1 MERFLPYQAVGYV
14 PGNEIETE
22 QLNRREKNRR
32 EFEARGV
39 YVPVFYP
46 LLETEAEADCRTPY
60 EIAARAV
67 ALMLV
72 AVFSEAMLA
81 KKMSQKEALEFIQKR
96 INEFG
101 ADDFFSLKEWNYL
114 HNEDPK
120 ESEKISYSWQYENLY
135 VMEWALGLIDGPLDF
150 PDHFCAVA
158 EAAQLLTAFHSMRE
172 ILEAAKPRSAK
183 ELLDA
188 CDMIFCL
195 DWACTDTRMRDLP
208 APAGMDGGVVF
219 ERHKALNWLVGA
231 GEKAD
236 WDHVLVDT

>member
-1 MERFLPYQAVGYV
+1 M
-14 PGNEIETE
+14 
-22 QLNRREKNRR
+22 
-32 EFEARGV
+32 
-39 YVPVFYP
+39 
-46 LLETEAEADCRTPY
+46 
-60 EIAARAV
+60 
-67 ALMLV
+67 
-72 AVFSEAMLA
+72 
-81 KKMSQKEALEFIQKR
+81 EFIQKR

-236 WDHVLVDT
+236 WTMCRWIREEIKHSNKTHHGEIYGVFFNCIYNCSAGLRTCCADRKIT

>member
-1 MERFLPYQAVGYV
+1 MDIGKKLRELRKQNDLTLEDLASRSELTKGFLSQVERNLTAPSIA
-14 PGNEIETE
+14 T
-22 QLNRREKNRR
+22 
-32 EFEARGV
+32 
-39 YVPVFYP
+39 
-46 LLETEAEADCRTPY
+46 LED
-60 EIAARAV
+60 I
-67 ALMLV
+67 L
-72 AVFSEAMLA
+72 
-81 KKMSQKEALEFIQKR
+81 EALGSNLSEFFHEEEEKQIV
-96 INEFG
+96 FG

-236 WDHVLVDT
+236 WDHVPVDT